1 MKEIKLRFKTLG
13 IKKSLEETVSDICR
27 QYLYKPITE
36 LELNKM
42 GNEIQ
47 TTLRTIYPFDIPI
60 FRTQESPIIYYLG
73 NYFDINQIVHEG
85 YLNISVNAYDI
96 YAVMEDNGC
105 MHIEIQDEIR
115 LSSDTLSKSYK
126 LKDYAESLFIDYVL
140 KHKDEKYLVRCQY
153 PTSLENKEFNLS
165 DSEIMTLIKAITD
178 AQRERS
184 GDEEEINLLNGFYRY
199 LYRRG
204 YLKYDIPSRQLVEE
218 ICLDYFEGEIK

>member
-1 MKEIKLRFKTLG
+1 
-13 IKKSLEETVSDICR
+13 
-27 QYLYKPITE
+27 
-36 LELNKM
+36 
-42 GNEIQ
+42 
-47 TTLRTIYPFDIPI
+47 
-60 FRTQESPIIYYLG
+60 
-73 NYFDINQIVHEG
+73 
-85 YLNISVNAYDI
+85 
-96 YAVMEDNGC
+96 

-218 ICLDYFEGEIK
+218 ICLDYFEERNKWR